1 MTSFTIMTIA
11 ILYGTYDL
19 FIKLG
24 AGRIDP
30 ALGAMLTQI
39 ASVLTVALFLGY
51 RIITK
56 QVMNLT
62 LTPIAALFVFT
73 AGVLI
78 AAGLILLFTLLQQPA
93 VRVSSALPMI
103 LILRNVTAVILVILV
118 FREKLT
124 LVKSI
129 GIALSFLGVYVISL

>member
-1 MTSFTIMTIA
+1 MTIA